1 MAQLRYWVWLT
12 TLEGVSSVTIRRLM
26 DRFGGPREIFFG
38 SCDDMPELSARERA
52 ALSNRD
58 LSRTEAVLEKCRA
71 NDIGILTIA
80 DALYPERL
88 RQISDPPPVLYV
100 TAPFSV
106 K

>member
-52 ALSNRD
+52 AVMVLS
-58 LSRTEAVLEKCRA
+58 
-71 NDIGILTIA
+71 
-80 DALYPERL
+80 
-88 RQISDPPPVLYV
+88 
-100 TAPFSV
+100 
-106 K
+106 